1 MTRLFAIA
9 LSVLCLDAFPAAAHH
24 SLALYI
30 QTRAESVVGT
40 VREFAWTNPHTW
52 LTILVRD
59 EKGEMVEWVFEG
71 VATSRLAQAGFKK
84 ETLMPGDVISV
95 TYSPRRD
102 GKTGGMF
109 VGVTLADGKS
119 LRLSRNQLL
128 QGGVQRIE

>member
-9 LSVLCLDAFPAAAHH
+9 LSVLCFDALPAAAHH
-24 SLALYI
+24 SLAPYI
-30 QTRAESVVGT
+30 QTRAESLVGT
-40 VREFAWTNPHTW
+40 VKEFAWTNPHTW

-102 GKTGGMF
+102 GKAGGMF
-109 VGVTLADGKS
+109 VGVTFADGKT
-119 LRLSRNQLL
+119 LRLTRYQLY
-128 QGGVQRIE
+128 QGGAQRIE